1 MGAWFLW
8 FPGNATEPHEKVGVN
23 DSPEL
28 IPAVQG
34 ASDATDRRIS
44 LRISSSG
51 YISYYHS
58 REAEDASKR
67 PQLEVTYTP

>member
-1 MGAWFLW
+1 MTFNNQPDVSGAPL
-8 FPGNATEPHEKVGVN
+8 
-23 DSPEL
+23 
-28 IPAVQG
+28 G
-34 ASDATDRRIS
+34 ASDATERRIS

-67 PQLEVTYTP
+67 PQLEVAYTP